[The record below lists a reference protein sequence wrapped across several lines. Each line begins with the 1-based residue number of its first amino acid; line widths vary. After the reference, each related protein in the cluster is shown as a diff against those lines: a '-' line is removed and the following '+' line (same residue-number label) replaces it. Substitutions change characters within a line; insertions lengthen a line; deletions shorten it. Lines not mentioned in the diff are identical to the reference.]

1 MGGEEEQQHVFKMI
15 TVLFSNFSSETQII
29 CCSTLVS
36 RGLLFTIV
44 AFLGQQIRFL
54 RSVGIFCLKSLFDLQ
69 AIEVL
74 ERATRVKPV
83 APLFILLGK
92 TNMKAKR
99 FENAISSF
107 ERAIQLMVFHSSS
120 SLHPSR
126 LYSFSEASDEH
137 LS

>member
-1 MGGEEEQQHVFKMI
+1 M
-15 TVLFSNFSSETQII
+15 
-29 CCSTLVS
+29 S
-36 RGLLFTIV
+36 RGFLFTTV
-44 AFLGQQIRFL
+44 AFPGQQIRFL
-54 RSVGIFCLKSLFDLQ
+54 RSAIVFCLKSLFDLQ

-107 ERAIQLMVFHSSS
+107 ERAIQIMVCQSSS
-120 SLHPSR
+120 LLHPSR
-126 LYSFSEASDEH
+126 LYSSSDASSEH

>member
-1 MGGEEEQQHVFKMI
+1 
-15 TVLFSNFSSETQII
+15 
-29 CCSTLVS
+29 
-36 RGLLFTIV
+36 
-44 AFLGQQIRFL
+44 
-54 RSVGIFCLKSLFDLQ
+54 LFDLQ

-107 ERAIQLMVFHSSS
+107 ERAIKVMVCDSTSLFFPCCMYTSCEAEEERFYWTQAFH
-120 SLHPSR
+120 L
-126 LYSFSEASDEH
+126 
-137 LS
+137 